1 MGESAKFHFKL
12 QPLLNKER
20 IYEEECVGRLRAVQ
34 VTLREE
40 SIELENLNKRKLIG
54 QSDLASRKRE
64 EITSTELATYEDYFV
79 NLAVSMNVS
88 KSRIQEI
95 SNEVNIVQEELIE
108 IVKKRKALEKLR
120 DRWEEEYSNY
130 LEALANKEMDDIA
143 MTKFNNKLVAE
154 NDQG

>member
-20 IYEEECVGRLRAVQ
+20 IYEEECVGRLRTVQ
-34 VTLREE
+34 GTLREK

-64 EITSTELATYEDYFV
+64 EITSTELTTYEDYFV
-79 NLAVSMNVS
+79 NLVVSMNVS

>member
-34 VTLREE
+34 GTLLGQN
-40 SIELENLNKRKLIG
+40 IELENLKKRKRMS

-64 EITSTELATYEDYFV
+64 GITSKELTIYEDYFV
-79 NLAVSMNVS
+79 NLAVSMDVS

-95 SNEVNIVQEELIE
+95 SNELNIVRDELIE

-130 LEALANKEMDDIA
+130 LEALSNKEMDDIA

>member
-20 IYEEECVGRLRAVQ
+20 IYEEECVSRLRAVQ
-34 VTLREE
+34 GTLLGEN
-40 SIELENLNKRKLIG
+40 IELENLKKRKRMS
-54 QSDLASRKRE
+54 QSGLASRKRE
-64 EITSTELATYEDYFV
+64 EITSKELTTYEDYFV
-79 NLAVSMNVS
+79 NLAVSMDVS
-88 KSRIQEI
+88 KSRMQEI
-95 SNEVNIVQEELIE
+95 SNELNIVQEELIG

-130 LEALANKEMDDIA
+130 LEALSNKEMDDIA